1 MVMKKWE
8 KEIVSGFKAAL
19 RHSRGEKVKGFT
31 QHLRLAPVTQK
42 EVKEVRKLTHT
53 TQAAFAE
60 TIGVSVRLVQAWEQG
75 WRKPEPLP
83 SKIIR
88 VIKKHPEFVKFLAA
102 S

>member
-1 MVMKKWE
+1 MALKKWE
-8 KEIVSGFKAAL
+8 KEIVGGLKAAVK
-19 RHSRGEKVKGFT
+19 HSRGEKVKGFT
-31 QHLRLAPVTQK
+31 HHVRLAPVTQK
-42 EVKEVRKLTHT
+42 EVKEARKLTHK
-53 TQAAFAE
+53 TQADFAE

-88 VIKKHPEFVKFLAA
+88 VIKKHPEVLGFLAA